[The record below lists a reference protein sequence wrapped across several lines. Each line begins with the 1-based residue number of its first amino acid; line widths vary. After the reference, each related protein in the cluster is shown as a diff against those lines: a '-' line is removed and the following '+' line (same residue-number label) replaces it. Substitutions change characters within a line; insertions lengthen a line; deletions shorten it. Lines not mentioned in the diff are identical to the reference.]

1 MFTLDGDVIYKE
13 PISSFD
19 TDGLKE
25 FRDNNGFKFQI
36 RPRSGWEIQ
45 GIRQYEPV
53 ERRIE
58 LPREIMVP
66 TESYYGY
73 TFTVRRRVVT
83 TNPEVYPQSTT
94 YEYPINS
101 NKCKNKL

>member
-1 MFTLDGDVIYKE
+1 MDADITVFTLDGDVIYKE

-53 ERRIE
+53 ERMYRVTKRDYSRSRII
-58 LPREIMVP
+58 LRIYIY
-66 TESYYGY
+66 S
-73 TFTVRRRVVT
+73 RKK
-83 TNPEVYPQSTT
+83 S
-94 YEYPINS
+94 S
-101 NKCKNKL
+101 NN